1 MQESYEQRGITFLA
15 YYEAMHEDDYL
26 LQDDLQ

>member
-1 MQESYEQRGITFLA
+1 MQESCEQWGIAFLA
-15 YYEAMHEDDYL
+15 YYEVMHEDDYL